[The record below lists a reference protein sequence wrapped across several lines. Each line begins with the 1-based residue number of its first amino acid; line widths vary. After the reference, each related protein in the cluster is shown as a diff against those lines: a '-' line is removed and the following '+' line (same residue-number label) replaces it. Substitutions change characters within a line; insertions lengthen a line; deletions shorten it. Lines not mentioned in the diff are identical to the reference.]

1 MRNGAD
7 TFIKSYLNLFAL
19 FITLNIS
26 KLLIFDPGK
35 SWKTIHEIV
44 NVHTKIAIR
53 LSKILSPIVYCYAG
67 VFQRFCSVTST
78 HLWICLILIS
88 RTNSQMNWYIIIN
101 INLFLTKLKT
111 NWILNCAHEDKRILR
126 FTKNLKFV
134 GTHNI
139 PTTYILILNEVSN
152 HILLLSKFI

>member
-7 TFIKSYLNLFAL
+7 IFIKLHLNLFTL
-19 FITLNIS
+19 LITIKIS
-26 KLLIFDPGK
+26 KIFIFDPGK

-111 NWILNCAHEDKRILR
+111 NWILNCMKTKEYCDSQRIW
-126 FTKNLKFV
+126 NLLV
-134 GTHNI
+134 HTANLYYITLNI
-139 PTTYILILNEVSN
+139 KWSM
-152 HILLLSKFI
+152 

>member
-1 MRNGAD
+1 MGR
-7 TFIKSYLNLFAL
+7 
-19 FITLNIS
+19 IS
-26 KLLIFDPGK
+26 SSSCIWICSPFSFHEFVLKFWSLTGVR

-53 LSKILSPIVYCYAG
+53 LSKIFSPIVYCYAG
-67 VFQRFCSVTST
+67 VFQRFCSVTFT
-78 HLWICLILIS
+78 HLWICLISIS

-111 NWILNCAHEDKRILR
+111 IWINSQLHEDKRILR
-126 FTKNLKFV
+126 FKKNLKFV

-139 PTTYILILNEVSN
+139 PTTYIFNIE
-152 HILLLSKFI
+152 LSM